1 MPPSETSFI
10 VEPATPPP
18 LRPAVWTVVW
28 TVAALLCFAANSL
41 LCRLALA
48 PKLID
53 PASFTLVRVLSAAAV
68 LTACVCVQRQRL
80 PRLRQASPRSIAA
93 LFGYLVFFSFAYT
106 RLGASTGALVL
117 IAGVQVTMFC
127 IALYEGEVVTR
138 VSWFGLGL
146 ACAGLFYLLVP
157 GATAPDPLGA
167 ALMAVS
173 GAAWGFFT
181 LCARKMGDP
190 VEANATTLL
199 WCALPAVVVSLAFLD
214 DGRATP
220 AGFALAIASGAVA
233 TGLGYIVWYLAVRR
247 LTVGQAAAVQLSLP
261 AVTALGGVGLLAEP
275 LTLRLVIATA
285 AMLAGIALVLTQQ
298 ARVRA

>member
-1 MPPSETSFI
+1 MPRLLGPET
-10 VEPATPPP
+10 TPP
-18 LRPAVWTVVW
+18 LQTVVCA
-28 TVAALLCFAANSL
+28 VSALLCFAANSL

-68 LTACVCVQRQRL
+68 LTACVAVQRQRL
-80 PRLRQASPRSIAA
+80 PRLRRANPRSVAA

-127 IALYEGEVVTR
+127 IALYEGEVVTWL
-138 VSWFGLGL
+138 SWLGLGV

-167 ALMAVS
+167 AMMALS
-173 GAAWGFFT
+173 GAAWGLFT
-181 LCARKMGDP
+181 LFARKLGDP

-199 WCALPAVVVSLAFLD
+199 WCAVLAAVVSLVFLGD
-214 DGRATP
+214 TTGTA
-220 AGFALAIASGAVA
+220 AGLGLAIASGAVA

-275 LTLRLVIATA
+275 LTARLVIATA

-298 ARVRA
+298 RRVRP